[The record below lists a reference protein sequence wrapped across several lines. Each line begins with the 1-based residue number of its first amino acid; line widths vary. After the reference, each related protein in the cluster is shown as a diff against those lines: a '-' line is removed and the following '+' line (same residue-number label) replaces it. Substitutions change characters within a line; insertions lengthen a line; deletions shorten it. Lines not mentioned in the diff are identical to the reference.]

1 MRNNKKGFTI
11 VELVIVIAVIGILA
25 AVLIPTFSSVTENAR
40 ANARLQETRNVMTD
54 YLAEKDGTIP
64 TGTEFYYLN
73 AALPEGNADGQTVN
87 AYKFT
92 FVGGKLEAVDGG
104 NEDKTVTITVTKAEN
119 VTTIEIADT
128 PYKNIKVVGNVAIFE
143 PAE

>member
-25 AVLIPTFSSVTENAR
+25 AVLIPTFSSVTDNAR

-54 YLAEKDGTIP
+54 YLAETDGTIP

-73 AALPEGNADGQTVN
+73 AALPTVADKTVT

-92 FVGGKLEAVDGG
+92 FVGGKLEAVDG
-104 NEDKTVTITVTKAEN
+104 TVTIKATATEK
-119 VTTIEIADT
+119 A
-128 PYKNIKVVGNVAIFE
+128 YKIGDVDYTLVKMSEGNVAIFI
-143 PAE
+143 PTAA